1 MSAPSDAAL
10 LRRYEPVFRFTRGEV
25 FYPMDVAAYV
35 AACSLWRYHPSQ
47 GAACLVPRG
56 GLALDDLAGPWH
68 GNADATLF
76 LRFVQPLD
84 IPGLIRSLQQ
94 DPQAEGGRKFRP
106 GRGRLARV
114 GYTSRFLDLLF
125 SLTLLGR
132 GRVPGITSAAAGLEY
147 RALAGEDQRHLY
159 YGRVVREQGW
169 TVLQYWYFYAFNNW
183 RSGFFGVNDHE
194 ADWEMVCLYLYPGP
208 DGALRPEWA
217 ALASHDYS
225 GDDLRRRWD
234 DPDLEKVG
242 EHPVVY
248 AGAGSHAAYFIPG
261 EYLME
266 VELPF
271 VSPVARLAE
280 RVRDSWRRALGGGRQ
295 WRPYEGRGFSLLRVP
310 FVDYAQGNGL
320 AIGPG
325 HAREWEPPVLLSPA
339 PEWVSDYRGL
349 WGLYARDPISGEN
362 APGGPMYNRD
372 GTVRRAWYDPLGWA
386 GLHKVAAPNV
396 AAALAAER
404 QTLLEARR
412 EELDAAIAAKR
423 RDLEGLSLE
432 AAAIRNQPHL
442 QTLSATYRERIN
454 VLAAELT
461 RLLRERSSGV
471 VVGDALGQYEE
482 RLRSGYRGPRRAH
495 LRRPL
500 QPSTGR
506 QLRTGRIVEG
516 WAAVSVG
523 LLMIGTVTLT
533 LVYREHIILGLLA
546 MLFLFAL
553 VEFSVRGRLMRFI
566 DTVAIFL
573 AWICGMVL
581 VWEFFWTVVMVAI
594 VSTGA
599 YVIWAN
605 VRELRA

>member
-1 MSAPSDAAL
+1 MSTSEDLAL
-10 LRRYEPVFRFTRGEV
+10 LRRYEPVFRYTRGEG
-25 FYPMDVAAYV
+25 FFPMDVAAYV
-35 AACSLWRYHPSQ
+35 AACSLWRYHPSE

-56 GLALDDLAGPWH
+56 NLSLEDLAGPWR
-68 GNADATLF
+68 GNADTTLF

-84 IPGLIRSLQQ
+84 IPALIRSLQQ
-94 DPQAEGGRKFRP
+94 EPREARAFRP

-125 SLTLLGR
+125 SLTLLAR
-132 GRVPGITSAAAGLEY
+132 GRVPGATSAAAGIEY
-147 RALAGEDQRHLY
+147 RRLVGEPDRHRY

-169 TVLQYWYFYAFNNW
+169 TILQYWYFYAFNNW
-183 RSGFFGVNDHE
+183 RTGFFGVNDHE
-194 ADWEMVCLYLYPGP
+194 ADWEMACLYLYPGE
-208 DGALRPEWA
+208 GGVLRPEWV

-234 DPDLEKVG
+234 DPDVQKVG
-242 EHPVVY
+242 DHPVVY
-248 AGAGSHAAYFIPG
+248 AGAGSHAGYYEPG
-261 EYLME
+261 EYIME

-271 VSPVARLAE
+271 VSPLARLAE
-280 RVRDSWRRALGGGRQ
+280 RARDSWRRALGGGRQ

-325 HAREWEPPVLLSPA
+325 QERVWAEPVLLTPT
-339 PEWVSDYRGL
+339 PDWVSEYRGL

-372 GTVRRAWYDPLGWA
+372 GTIRRAWYDPLGWA
-386 GLHKVAAPNV
+386 GLQKVAAPNV
-396 AAALAAER
+396 AATRVAER
-404 QTLLEARR
+404 RAHLAERR
-412 EELDAAIAAKR
+412 EALDAAIAETR
-423 RDLEGLSLE
+423 RELEGVSLE
-432 AAAIRNQPHL
+432 AAAIRSQPHL
-442 QTLSATYRERIN
+442 LTLSATYRERIAG
-454 VLAAELT
+454 LSAELA
-461 RLLRERSSGV
+461 RLLQERAAGV
-471 VVGDALGQYEE
+471 AVADALEHYGE
-482 RLRSGYRGPRRAH
+482 RLESGYRGPLRAH

-500 QPSTGR
+500 KPYSGQ
-506 QLRTGRIVEG
+506 QLRTGRVVEG

-533 LVYREHIILGLLA
+533 LVYREHIILGLAAL
-546 MLFLFAL
+546 LFLFAL

-566 DTVAIFL
+566 DTVAILL
-573 AWICGMVL
+573 ACACGLVL
-581 VWEFFWTVVMVAI
+581 VWEFFWTLVTVAV